1 MLGNCVL
8 DMTEHSGYKDCELSV
23 KKCWISNLASC
34 GAIVLIALN
43 KERRFHNAFKIQQNT
58 QEQLLQI
65 FQFSRH
71 AVGIKLSL
79 QKYARQEVVCGKFT
93 QRKLK
98 KQV

>member
-1 MLGNCVL
+1 ML

-34 GAIVLIALN
+34 GAIVLIAQD
-43 KERRFHNAFKIQQNT
+43 KERRFQNALKIQQNT
-58 QEQLLQI
+58 QEQLLHI

-71 AVGIKLSL
+71 AVGIKLSI
-79 QKYARQEVVCGKFT
+79 QKYGHQEVVCGKFT

-98 KQV
+98 EQV